1 VGVFELD
8 DRPAAKIW
16 AFGGGKGGAGKSV
29 IAANLG
35 TALAQ
40 GGAKV
45 ALVDLDLGG
54 ANLHTLFGM
63 GNPRRTLSDFIS
75 RRVPAI
81 EDTLLPTPIEG
92 QWLISGARALL
103 DAANLKH
110 AQKLRLLRQLSG
122 LEVDHVILDL
132 GAGSTFNTIDF
143 YLAAHQGILVVV
155 PEPTSVE
162 NAYHFLKAAF
172 YRRLRSAEPTKRVRS
187 VLEIVVN
194 ERDQRGIKSPRDLIA
209 RAAEVDPEVG
219 AILETVTE
227 SFRPGVLVNRA
238 ETDRDRRLG
247 EEIGVAAQHYFGT
260 PFLGLGALDK
270 DLLVTRAVRE
280 KKPVVVAYPGGPF
293 SQGVRQLAERLADL
307 RAELR

>member
-16 AFGGGKGGAGKSV
+16 AIGGGKGGAGKSV

-75 RRVPAI
+75 RRVATI

-103 DAANLKH
+103 DAANPKY
-110 AQKLRLLRQLSG
+110 AQKLRLLRQIGG
-122 LEVDHVILDL
+122 LDVDHVILDL
-132 GAGSTFNTIDF
+132 GAGSSFNTIDF
-143 YLAAHQGILVVV
+143 YLAAHQGVLVVV

-162 NAYHFLKAAF
+162 NAYHFLKATF
-172 YRRLRSAEPTKRVRS
+172 YRRLRSAEPVKRVRS
-187 VLEIVVN
+187 VLEIVVS

-209 RAAEVDPEVG
+209 RAAEVDPDVG
-219 AILETVTE
+219 AILEAVTRH
-227 SFRPGVLVNRA
+227 FRPGILVNRA
-238 ETDRDRRLG
+238 ESDHDRRLG
-247 EEIGVAAQHYFGT
+247 EEIGVASQNYFGT
-260 PFLGLGALDK
+260 PYLGLGALDK

-280 KKPVVVAYPGGPF
+280 KRPVVVAYPGGPF
-293 SQGVRQLAERLADL
+293 SQGIRHLADRVADL